1 MLNIFKL
8 ERRYTVFDEKTYQR
22 LLKTINTMTTYTL
35 DETTR
40 KTIVDY
46 YFDSPNNL
54 LEENGLLLRKRVV
67 GPKAELKIKRRY
79 FNPQYFYTDNLRSH
93 EREKEIAAKDPLSK
107 HFFFLNNA
115 LNSMFSSNLQFD
127 PDKLFEHTSV
137 NLIIKIKQETSK
149 LFGYGGLK
157 VEIKD
162 EKLEITNKR
171 TKRKSKSEIIQFR
184 LLSPEDTLPLF
195 EDFITRVEKH
205 CKEIFYTKDSKHE
218 IAIKCTKPL
227 PTKEERKKMREEL
240 LKQKALEESGE
251 IVKK

>member
-22 LLKTINTMTTYTL
+22 LLKTIKTMTTYTL
-35 DETTR
+35 DETTK

-54 LEENGLLLRKRVV
+54 LEENGLLLRKRVA

-137 NLIIKIKQETSK
+137 NLIIKVKQETSK

-157 VEIKD
+157 VEVKD
-162 EKLEITNKR
+162 EKLNITNKT
-171 TKRKSKSEIIQFR
+171 TKRKNKSEIIQFR

-227 PTKEERKKMREEL
+227 PSKEERKKMKEEL

-251 IVKK
+251 ITGK